1 MENVGENFANSC
13 RREDKMRRE
22 GGIVLKK
29 KRRKN
34 TNQEIP
40 IIVRICLRRKI
51 GENLL
56 DIFCCKRRDAR

>member
-40 IIVRICLRRKI
+40 IILRI
-51 GENLL
+51 
-56 DIFCCKRRDAR
+56 